1 MILETERLFLRTL
14 TANDYAGLCDILQ
27 DEKVMYAYEHAFS
40 DEEVLHWLNRQLQRY
55 RENGFGLWAVVL
67 KHSGKL
73 IGQAGITL
81 QPWRHRQVH
90 EIGYLF
96 NRRYWHHGYATEAAS
111 GCRDYAFCQLGLT
124 EVYSIIRDNNIASQN
139 VAVRNGMTM
148 VGTDIRYYAGY
159 TMPHLVYRIRK
170 QDWSFL
176 PDQDE
181 RFSEK

>member
-81 QPWRHRQVH
+81 QPWRNRQVH

-159 TMPHLVYRIRK
+159 TMPSCLSY
-170 QDWSFL
+170 
-176 PDQDE
+176 P
-181 RFSEK
+181 

>member
-1 MILETERLFLRTL
+1 MILETERLLLRML

-40 DEEVLHWLNRQLQRY
+40 DEEVIHWLNRQLQRY
-55 RENGFGLWAVVL
+55 RENGFGLWAVIL

-81 QPWRHRQVH
+81 QPWRNRQVH

-111 GCRDYAFCQLGLT
+111 ACRDYAFCKLGLT

-148 VGTDIRYYAGY
+148 VGTVTRYYAGY
-159 TMPHLVYRIRK
+159 IMPHLVYRIRK
-170 QDWSFL
+170 QDRFCSL
-176 PDQDE
+176 VQDE

>member
-1 MILETERLFLRTL
+1 ME
-14 TANDYAGLCDILQ
+14 
-27 DEKVMYAYEHAFS
+27 
-40 DEEVLHWLNRQLQRY
+40 
-55 RENGFGLWAVVL
+55 
-67 KHSGKL
+67 
-73 IGQAGITL
+73 
-81 QPWRHRQVH
+81 
-90 EIGYLF
+90 
-96 NRRYWHHGYATEAAS
+96 
-111 GCRDYAFCQLGLT
+111 LGLT

>member
-81 QPWRHRQVH
+81 QPWRNRQVH
-90 EIGYLF
+90 EIGICSID
-96 NRRYWHHGYATEAAS
+96 ATGIMDMLPKRPLDAGIMPFAN
-111 GCRDYAFCQLGLT
+111 LG
-124 EVYSIIRDNNIASQN
+124 
-139 VAVRNGMTM
+139 
-148 VGTDIRYYAGY
+148 
-159 TMPHLVYRIRK
+159 
-170 QDWSFL
+170 
-176 PDQDE
+176 
-181 RFSEK
+181 